1 LAQPTL
7 KISLHPA
14 QAAIFNSKA
23 RFIVC
28 AAGRRFGKS
37 WFASVK
43 LGVAAL
49 SERNRFGHVLT
60 PEQPVYYVA
69 PTFDQAV
76 RTMRPK
82 LIRLLG
88 WARDGGF
95 IANENINGG
104 WIELINGVKIYLK
117 GAEND
122 DALRGEGNRLVVLD
136 EYASMAPHIWP
147 EILEPT
153 LMDVEGDA
161 LFIGTPK
168 GKNHF
173 YRLFMDALTHPEP
186 YWNDWEAFHFK
197 SNDNPFLKE
206 RELKRIVSRMK
217 GAEGLDPRDRNKQ
230 EIEADFISGGSR
242 ILRPDSFPIVKSYNS
257 RTARYFVTVDLAG
270 FKKAE
275 GNQILKTDESVVA
288 VTAVDNDLWTVLRI
302 RHGHWEVRETATQ
315 ILLACKSFPGS
326 RLGIEEG
333 ALEAAVRPY
342 LEEMMRQYS
351 RYVNIEPLKHHN
363 ARKQDRISWALQGRS
378 ERGLIQLL
386 TDEPE
391 DYNGPS
397 IQPWNKW
404 FLDQIAD
411 FPDPLAHDDGL
422 DAVAYVDQMSEASY
436 ADIED
441 VPEWEALDKDSGY

>member
-1 LAQPTL
+1 
-7 KISLHPA
+7 
-14 QAAIFNSKA
+14 
-23 RFIVC
+23 
-28 AAGRRFGKS
+28 
-37 WFASVK
+37 
-43 LGVAAL
+43 
-49 SERNRFGHVLT
+49 
-60 PEQPVYYVA
+60 
-69 PTFDQAV
+69 
-76 RTMRPK
+76 MRPK

-88 WARDGGF
+88 WSRDGGF

-136 EYASMAPHIWP
+136 EYASMAPHVWP

-186 YWNDWEAFHFK
+186 YWDDWEAFHFK

-288 VTAVDNDLWTVLRI
+288 VTATDDDMWTVLRI

-342 LEEMMRQYS
+342 LEDLMRAYS

-363 ARKQDRISWALQGRS
+363 ARKQDRISWALSGRS

-386 TDEPE
+386 TDQPE
-391 DYNGPS
+391 AYDGPS
-397 IQPWNKW
+397 IQPWNRW
-404 FLDQIAD
+404 LLDQISD
-411 FPDPLAHDDGL
+411 FPDPLSHDDGL
-422 DAVAYVDQMSEASY
+422 DALAYVDQIAETSY
-436 ADIED
+436 TDTTDI
-441 VPEWEALDKDSGY
+441 PEWSALDSYSGY